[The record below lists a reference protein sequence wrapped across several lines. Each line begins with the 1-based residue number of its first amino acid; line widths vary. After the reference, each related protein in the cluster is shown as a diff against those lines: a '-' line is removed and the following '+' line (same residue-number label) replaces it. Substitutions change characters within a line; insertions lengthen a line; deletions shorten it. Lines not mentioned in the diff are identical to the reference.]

1 MEQDSHYLSYSHRLS
16 RHMNTKTKAYIA
28 LSTVC
33 LVWGTTYLAMR
44 TGVKYMPGLMLA
56 AIRNTVCGVIV
67 VSWFLIRGYKLPDI
81 KTLGRF
87 AAISLFLLG
96 IGNGFMTWGE
106 QTIPSGLASVLAA
119 LNPLCIAFFSILLM
133 RGTKV
138 NYKVIVGLFL
148 GLAGITIIFYPKLI
162 HPEEKG
168 FAFGVILILLAVLG
182 WSSGSVLISRKPFD
196 MNVFYAAG
204 WEFLFGGLELIIIS
218 AVTGHTIPL
227 TKVPVISWL
236 SIAYLI
242 VAGSLIG
249 FNAYQY
255 TLRNLPATQASI
267 YAYINPVVAL
277 ILGWAILH
285 EHLNWYIFFGSLI
298 TLTGVYLVQLSFRRA
313 KKKLAQKSM
322 YDNILN
328 KSKEDWNKFLSKLKT

>member
-1 MEQDSHYLSYSHRLS
+1 
-16 RHMNTKTKAYIA
+16 MNTKTKAYIA
-28 LSTVC
+28 LTTVC

-44 TGVKYMPGLMLA
+44 AGVRHMPGLMLA
-56 AIRNTVCGVIV
+56 AIRNAVCGVIV
-67 VSWFLIRGYKLPDI
+67 VCWFLIRGHKLPDL
-81 KTLGRF
+81 KTLGRL
-87 AAISLFLLG
+87 AIISFFLLG

-106 QTIPSGLASVLAA
+106 QTVPSGLASVLAA

-148 GLAGITIIFYPKLI
+148 GLAGITIIFYPQLI
-162 HPEEKG
+162 HPEYKG
-168 FAFGVILILLAVLG
+168 FAFGVMLIVLAVIG

-204 WEFLFGGLELIIIS
+204 WEFLFGGLELVIIS
-218 AVTGHTIPL
+218 ILTGHTIPL

-255 TLRNLPATQASI
+255 ALKNLPATQASI

-277 ILGWAILH
+277 ILGWAVLH

-298 TLTGVYLVQLSFRRA
+298 TLVGVYLVQFSYRRA
-313 KKKLAQKSM
+313 KKRFLQKNL
-322 YDNILN
+322 YEGFIR
-328 KSKEDWNKFLSKLKT
+328 KSKTELDDFITKVKGKI

>member
-1 MEQDSHYLSYSHRLS
+1 
-16 RHMNTKTKAYIA
+16 MNTKTKAYIA
-28 LSTVC
+28 IATVC

-44 TGVKYMPGLMLA
+44 AGVRHMPGLMLA
-56 AIRNTVCGVIV
+56 AIRNSVCGVMV
-67 VSWFLIRGYKLPDI
+67 VSWFLIRGHRLPDL
-81 KTLGRF
+81 KTLGRL
-87 AAISLFLLG
+87 AIISLFLLG

-106 QTIPSGLASVLAA
+106 QTVPSGLASVLAA

-133 RGTKV
+133 PGTKV

-148 GLAGITIIFYPKLI
+148 GLAGITIIFYPQLI
-162 HPEEKG
+162 HPEYKG
-168 FAFGVILILLAVLG
+168 FAFGVMLIVLAVIG

-204 WEFLFGGLELIIIS
+204 WEFLFGGLELVIIS
-218 AVTGHTIPL
+218 ILTGHTIPL

-236 SIAYLI
+236 SIVYLI

-255 TLRNLPATQASI
+255 ALKNLPATQASI

-277 ILGWAILH
+277 ILGWAVLH

-298 TLTGVYLVQLSFRRA
+298 TLVGVYLVQLSYRRA
-313 KKKLAQKSM
+313 KKKLEQRSM
-322 YDNILN
+322 YEKILQEN
-328 KSKEDWNKFLSKLKT
+328 KDRWNRLMTKWKLKV

>member
-1 MEQDSHYLSYSHRLS
+1 MH
-16 RHMNTKTKAYIA
+16 TKAKAYTA

-33 LVWGTTYLAMR
+33 IVWGTTYLAMR
-44 TGVKYMPGLMLA
+44 TGVKHMPGLMLA
-56 AIRNTVCGVIV
+56 AIRNSVCGILV
-67 VSWFLIRGYKLPDI
+67 VSWFLIKGHRLPDI
-81 KTLGRF
+81 KTLGRL
-87 AAISLFLLG
+87 AIISFFLLG

-106 QTIPSGLASVLAA
+106 QTVPSGLAAVLAA

-148 GLAGITIIFYPKLI
+148 GLAGITVIFYPQLI
-162 HPEEKG
+162 HPEYKG

-196 MNVFYAAG
+196 LNIFYAAG
-204 WEFLFGGLELIIIS
+204 WEFLFGGLELVIIS
-218 AVTGHTIPL
+218 VVTGHTIPL
-227 TKVPVISWL
+227 TKIPVISWL
-236 SIAYLI
+236 SIGYLI

-255 TLRNLPATQASI
+255 ALKNLPATQASV

-285 EHLNWYIFFGSLI
+285 EHLNWYIFFGSVI
-298 TLTGVYLVQLSFRRA
+298 TLAGVYMVQLSFRRA
-313 KKKLAQKSM
+313 KKKLMLPSE
-322 YDNILN
+322 YGGILN
-328 KSKEDWNKFLSKLKT
+328 KSKNIRHKILTKAKLKM